1 MKVHQDSTI
10 CLLNYYFNYQLLQ
23 YSSPHF
29 IYIYKHI
36 KYSTKALIN
45 LYEDVTRQ
53 DICSLY
59 PSSIKSEPGSRFGL
73 GSVSSVLILSVAQ
86 PVPDLG
92 QMRPCANKVMR
103 PLTWAQKEINP
114 VYLHRQSGNLGIV
127 KILRYI
133 RSDMYTASAT
143 NNGVL
148 CLITPKH
155 NGESSTGRS
164 QSIAAGLPLSL
175 LYYTPPALQNI
186 QTQF

>member
-155 NGESSTGRS
+155 NGKSSTGRS